1 MNTTLKSSLVRGLA
15 AMAILIG
22 ASVATTAVEAQEV
35 PPVLPYQGFLT
46 QGGGTPVDG
55 TATIVF
61 RLYRNANDV
70 TPVWTETHSNVAVDS
85 GVFAVYLGAVTDL
98 VPYFT
103 DGSTMFLSLDV
114 NGDGEATPRQ
124 EIGSVPYAL
133 LSGNALNLGGE
144 PADQFLTRTEILNL
158 IQQNAGQPYILGK
171 STHTDDGRW
180 EHGGVK
186 GVAAANSACR
196 EAFANEPNAH
206 MCIGN
211 EVQLAA
217 YNGYYDTNA
226 DIEGTTWTMGTRVEN
241 PGGARIDSS
250 LGNNCQDL
258 LYNTGDKAVGTT
270 VRVFKTYTSV
280 GNDAGNQGPAVEF
293 TRGIGCGTTYA
304 VLCCR

>member
-1 MNTTLKSSLVRGLA
+1 MNTKSALIRVLVTL
-15 AMAILIG
+15 AILVG
-22 ASVATTAVEAQEV
+22 AAAISQTVEAQEV

-46 QGGGTPVDG
+46 QGNGSPVDG

-70 TPVWTETHSNVAVDS
+70 TPVWTETHSNVAVED
-85 GVFAVYLGAVTDL
+85 GVFYVYLGAVTDL

-133 LSGNALNLGGE
+133 LSGNALNLGGQ
-144 PADQFLTRTEILNL
+144 PANQFLTRTEILNL
-158 IQQNAGQPYILGK
+158 IQQYAGKPYILGK
-171 STHTDDGRW
+171 SNHTDDGRW
-180 EHGGVK
+180 DYNGVQ
-186 GVAAANSACR
+186 GVAAANAACR
-196 EAFANEPNAH
+196 DAFPNEANAH
-206 MCIGN
+206 MCMAS

-217 YNGYYDTNA
+217 YNGSYNNNA
-226 DIEGTTWTMGTRVEN
+226 DIEGATWTMGTRVEN

-270 VRVFKTYTSV
+270 VRVYKTYTSV

-293 TRGIGCGTTYA
+293 TRGIGCGTSYA